1 MGKTKTKTPKVK
13 FTCFT
18 EETAKKYPIIPSGKN
33 HLKWMK
39 RAIQYYKSI
48 PTNGLK
54 ITKCPGIA
62 SIINEGWIL
71 RSSMHVKILTKGD
84 GKNFWWDTSEDQIQT
99 EAGKAFCGHYVHFHN
114 PEQLTQFH
122 EKTPNT
128 LETII
133 KIQTPWFVEIPK
145 GYSLLMMPLPYSDDK
160 RFTAAA
166 GILRG
171 NQPLNVQLY
180 WHCLNSEEVIPAGT
194 PLNQMV
200 LIKDESIGYE
210 VNYEPNPTQYI
221 KEKFDKKI
229 IKPLDFH
236 KEKK

>member
-39 RAIQYYKSI
+39 RAIQYYKNI
-48 PTNGLK
+48 PTNGIK

-84 GKNFWWDTSEDQIQT
+84 GKNFWWDTSEDQLQT
-99 EAGKAFCGHYVHFHN
+99 ESGKFNGHYVHFHS
-114 PEQLTQFH
+114 PEQLTQFQ

-145 GYSLLMMPLPYSDDK
+145 GYTLLMMPLPYSDDK

-166 GILRG
+166 GVLRG

-194 PLNQMV
+194 PLNQMI
-200 LIKDESIGYE
+200 LIKDETIGHE
-210 VNYEPNPTQYI
+210 INYEPNVNKFL

-236 KEKK
+236 KRK